1 MKNDDSYGQ
10 RGSGP
15 RLGAIETDS
24 IGRTL
29 CRWCRKPVAPP
40 RKTWCSQFCV
50 DEYLSRAQWPVMR
63 LKIIERDKVC
73 QVCGGCSWDKS
84 LGNQYRIRTAF
95 TLPDDQQ
102 AAGHIEGWAQP
113 THGMVW
119 AEAARR
125 GRVPRRFAAEK
136 DGVWPDGAYC
146 QVVVKW
152 EVDHIIAVKDGGTD
166 DPSNLR
172 LLCVPCHARVTA
184 DQRARW
190 ASEARQSTLFD

>member
-73 QVCGGCSWDKS
+73 QVCGGCSWNKL
-84 LGNQYRIRTAF
+84 LGISYRVKTAYALPEDERGAQDLDGWG
-95 TLPDDQQ
+95 TLTRDQ
-102 AAGHIEGWAQP
+102 AWAR
-113 THGMVW
+113 V
-119 AEAARR
+119 R
-125 GRVPRRFAAEK
+125 GDMSRRRFSAER
-136 DGVWPDGAYC
+136 DGNWPDGSYC